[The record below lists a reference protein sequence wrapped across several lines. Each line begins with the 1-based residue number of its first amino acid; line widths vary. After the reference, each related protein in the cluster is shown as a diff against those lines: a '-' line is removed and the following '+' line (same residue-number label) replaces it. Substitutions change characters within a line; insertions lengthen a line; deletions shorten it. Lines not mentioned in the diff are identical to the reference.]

1 MHCCFCNGLFKV
13 TYYYLLDPI
22 SIYLSLFLIYLWNVE
37 LPGWVSL
44 LDRKKQKLLNVIY

>member
-13 TYYYLLDPI
+13 TYYYLLDRI